1 MSHNVGVFVDVS
13 NLFYSAK
20 SAGVEVNYCRL
31 LEHAVAGRDLIR
43 ACAYTGVDP
52 DNPNQRRFI
61 DFLRANGYKVVCKDI
76 HKYEGGRIKANLD
89 IEMAVDIMLL
99 SENLDVVVIVSGDG
113 DFVRLVSAVQLK
125 GVRCEVISF
134 GISTSNELIEAAD
147 VFTEISSLPGIFR
160 NPAPN
165 VQVSH
170 GREIGIVGEVRRSEA
185 TLYSYNSI
193 TYSPGYGLPAERVSG
208 EKERERLRS
217 SGERPDQ
224 SHYWGNRS
232 DTQPAASSERNQ
244 PLASSEANGDAA
256 GHSPL
261 PAGDR
266 GAQSITYGFATH
278 DEPFMLPDAEACGDP
293 HSTPLIRPLPLASK
307 HNINRPNGKDHD

>member
-31 LEHAVAGRDLIR
+31 LEHAVAGRDIIR

-52 DNPNQRRFI
+52 ENPNQRRFI
-61 DFLRANGYKVVCKDI
+61 DFLRSNGYKVVCKDI

-113 DFVRLVSAVQLK
+113 DFVRLIEAVQMK

-147 VFTEISSLPGIFR
+147 MFTEISTLPGIFR
-160 NPAPN
+160 NVPANSASALP
-165 VQVSH
+165 
-170 GREIGIVGEVRRSEA
+170 RENGSLGEVRGVISVNS
-185 TLYSYNSI
+185 YSYSAS
-193 TYSPGYGLPAERVSG
+193 YSLPAERLSG
-208 EKERERLRS
+208 EKERARAGERGEHGPAWRTAPVSHPHHSESEPGGQTALQP
-217 SGERPDQ
+217 GERPNQ
-224 SHYWGNRS
+224 SVGYS
-232 DTQPAASSERNQ
+232 
-244 PLASSEANGDAA
+244 
-256 GHSPL
+256 
-261 PAGDR
+261 
-266 GAQSITYGFATH
+266 FATH
-278 DEPFMLPDAEACGDP
+278 DEPFMLPDAEACCDP
-293 HSTPLIRPLPLASK
+293 HSVPLSK
-307 HNINRPNGKDHD
+307 PNTTAGTGTHNGSNGHDGHGNG

>member
-1 MSHNVGVFVDVS
+1 MAHNIGVFVDVS

-61 DFLRANGYKVVCKDI
+61 DFLRSNGYKVVCKDI

-113 DFVRLVSAVQLK
+113 DFVRLLQAVQLK

-147 VFTEISSLPGIFR
+147 IFTEISSLPGIFR
-160 NPAPN
+160 NAPSGPGVVMSHPKEPAP
-165 VQVSH
+165 
-170 GREIGIVGEVRRSEA
+170 GEIRGVYN
-185 TLYSYNSI
+185 YSYSAAF
-193 TYSPGYGLPAERVSG
+193 SLPG
-208 EKERERLRS
+208 ERL
-217 SGERPDQ
+217 SGERAKDRARLSGERVEQ
-224 SHYWGNRS
+224 HYWEGQSSTEHADASQQAIAERG
-232 DTQPAASSERNQ
+232 TQSVGYN
-244 PLASSEANGDAA
+244 
-256 GHSPL
+256 
-261 PAGDR
+261 
-266 GAQSITYGFATH
+266 FAVH
-278 DEPFMLPDAEACGDP
+278 DEPFMLPDAEPCGDP
-293 HSTPLIRPLPLASK
+293 HSIPLIRPTPLNG
-307 HNINRPNGKDHD
+307 HRPDDGEE

>member
-20 SAGVEVNYCRL
+20 SACVEVNYCRL
-31 LEHAVAGRDLIR
+31 LEHAVSGRDLIR

-113 DFVRLVSAVQLK
+113 DFVRLVEAVQLK

-147 VFTEISSLPGIFR
+147 QFTEIGSLAGIFR
-160 NPAPN
+160 NAPSATN
-165 VQVSH
+165 VQMGHTKETSPPT
-170 GREIGIVGEVRRSEA
+170 EVRGV
-185 TLYSYNSI
+185 YSYSAYG
-193 TYSPGYGLPAERVSG
+193 YSAASTSGLPG
-208 EKERERLRS
+208 ERL
-217 SGERPDQ
+217 SGERARVTRDRDQ
-224 SHYWGNRS
+224 SQYWGSQVPEPNAES
-232 DTQPAASSERNQ
+232 YASQQGAA
-244 PLASSEANGDAA
+244 AT
-256 GHSPL
+256 
-261 PAGDR
+261 DR
-266 GAQSITYGFATH
+266 GTQSIGYSFATH

-293 HSTPLIRPLPLASK
+293 HSIPLIRPTPLNSNSNG
-307 HNINRPNGKDHD
+307 HNE

>member
-52 DNPNQRRFI
+52 DNPNQRKFI

-99 SENLDVVVIVSGDG
+99 SENLDVVVLVSGDG
-113 DFVRLVSAVQLK
+113 DFVRLIEAVQSK

-147 VFTEISSLPGIFR
+147 QFTEISTLPGIFR
-160 NPAPN
+160 NAPSGPG
-165 VQVSH
+165 VH
-170 GREIGIVGEVRRSEA
+170 VRSTQHSAELRDA
-185 TLYSYNSI
+185 RGVYSYSSYSYSAS
-193 TYSPGYGLPAERVSG
+193 TYSLPGERLSG
-208 EKERERLRS
+208 EKERERSRVV
-217 SGERPDQ
+217 GERIQMHPPG
-224 SHYWGNRS
+224 YWDREHRPQAGPEEP
-232 DTQPAASSERNQ
+232 TAVQVGEQAQVPQPSAYI
-244 PLASSEANGDAA
+244 
-256 GHSPL
+256 H
-261 PAGDR
+261 
-266 GAQSITYGFATH
+266 ATH
-278 DEPFMLPDAEACGDP
+278 DEFMLPDGEPCGDV
-293 HSTPLIRPLPLASK
+293 HSIPLPR
-307 HNINRPNGKDHD
+307 HNSGRANIANDE

>member
-1 MSHNVGVFVDVS
+1 MRYIFRIFAGTHRQEAYTRKAHQGVNIMSHNVGVFVDVS

-52 DNPNQRRFI
+52 ENPNQRKFI
-61 DFLRANGYKVVCKDI
+61 DFLRANGYKVICKDI

-113 DFVRLVSAVQLK
+113 DFVRLVGAIQMK

-147 VFTEISSLPGIFR
+147 QFTEICSLPGIFR
-160 NPAPN
+160 N
-165 VQVSH
+165 
-170 GREIGIVGEVRRSEA
+170 
-185 TLYSYNSI
+185 
-193 TYSPGYGLPAERVSG
+193 
-208 EKERERLRS
+208 
-217 SGERPDQ
+217 
-224 SHYWGNRS
+224 
-232 DTQPAASSERNQ
+232 AASGPGVHIKS
-244 PLASSEANGDAA
+244 
-256 GHSPL
+256 
-261 PAGDR
+261 
-266 GAQSITYGFATH
+266 
-278 DEPFMLPDAEACGDP
+278 
-293 HSTPLIRPLPLASK
+293 
-307 HNINRPNGKDHD
+307 

>member
-20 SAGVEVNYCRL
+20 SACVEVNYCRL
-31 LEHAVAGRDLIR
+31 LEHAVSGRDLIR

-52 DNPNQRRFI
+52 DNANQRRFI

-113 DFVRLVSAVQLK
+113 DFVRLVEAVQLK

-147 VFTEISSLPGIFR
+147 AFTEISSMTGIFR
-160 NPAPN
+160 NVTSPLGH
-165 VQVSH
+165 V
-170 GREIGIVGEVRRSEA
+170 RESGTTGELRGG
-185 TLYSYNSI
+185 YNS
-193 TYSPGYGLPAERVSG
+193 YGLGSSPSYGLPAERLSGEKVRERMRVSG
-208 EKERERLRS
+208 ERIE
-217 SGERPDQ
+217 
-224 SHYWGNRS
+224 
-232 DTQPAASSERNQ
+232 QPQYE
-244 PLASSEANGDAA
+244 SEAADDQPQSQVA
-256 GHSPL
+256 
-261 PAGDR
+261 
-266 GAQSITYGFATH
+266 AQSQLAVGDKGTQSIGYDFATH

-293 HSTPLIRPLPLASK
+293 HSTLIRPIMPSRLS
-307 HNINRPNGKDHD
+307 HGNGNGHSSSGNGSDNGSG

>member
-31 LEHAVAGRDLIR
+31 LDFAVAGRDLIR

-52 DNPNQRRFI
+52 ENPNQRRFI

-113 DFVRLVSAVQLK
+113 DFVPLVEAVQMR

-147 VFTEISSLPGIFR
+147 LFTEISTLPGIFR
-160 NPAPN
+160 NAPSGPN
-165 VQVSH
+165 LHVTHSREVAAASSD
-170 GREIGIVGEVRRSEA
+170 GRSI
-185 TLYSYNSI
+185 YSYSS
-193 TYSPGYGLPAERVSG
+193 YSVSATPAYGLPAERVSG
-208 EKERERLRS
+208 EKERERLRALEERGEHGRFWEGS
-217 SGERPDQ
+217 AAPAGPERPAEL
-224 SHYWGNRS
+224 GM
-232 DTQPAASSERNQ
+232 AAQVAGVPPGSE
-244 PLASSEANGDAA
+244 
-256 GHSPL
+256 
-261 PAGDR
+261 
-266 GAQSITYGFATH
+266 
-278 DEPFMLPDAEACGDP
+278 
-293 HSTPLIRPLPLASK
+293 
-307 HNINRPNGKDHD
+307 

>member
-31 LEHAVAGRDLIR
+31 LDMAVAGRDLIR

-52 DNPNQRRFI
+52 DNPNQRKFI

-113 DFVRLVSAVQLK
+113 DFVRLVEATQMK

-147 VFTEISSLPGIFR
+147 QFTEITSLPGIFR
-160 NPAPN
+160 NSPSGPNIHLRPAQQN
-165 VQVSH
+165 GSH
-170 GREIGIVGEVRRSEA
+170 QSGEVRGVYAYRSV
-185 TLYSYNSI
+185 SYNA
-193 TYSPGYGLPAERVSG
+193 TYQLPAERANEQVLSG
-208 EKERERLRS
+208 REERSQAQLETQELR
-217 SGERPDQ
+217 
-224 SHYWGNRS
+224 N
-232 DTQPAASSERNQ
+232 TQAQGAAYEFAANQ
-244 PLASSEANGDAA
+244 DFG
-256 GHSPL
+256 
-261 PAGDR
+261 
-266 GAQSITYGFATH
+266 
-278 DEPFMLPDAEACGDP
+278 LPDADP
-293 HSTPLIRPLPLASK
+293 CLDTHSVPLP
-307 HNINRPNGKDHD
+307 RPTSARPGATNGHE

>member
-31 LEHAVAGRDLIR
+31 LEHARAGRDMIR

-61 DFLRANGYKVVCKDI
+61 DFLRSNGYKVICKDI

-113 DFVRLVSAVQLK
+113 DFVRLVEAVQMK

-147 VFTEISSLPGIFR
+147 NFTEINTLPGIFR
-160 NPAPN
+160 NVQPGPN
-165 VQVSH
+165 GQFAHTRENPGVTGSDVRGVISYSSYSVS
-170 GREIGIVGEVRRSEA
+170 A
-185 TLYSYNSI
+185 AYS
-193 TYSPGYGLPAERVSG
+193 LPTERVSG
-208 EKERERLRS
+208 E
-217 SGERPDQ
+217 
-224 SHYWGNRS
+224 
-232 DTQPAASSERNQ
+232 
-244 PLASSEANGDAA
+244 
-256 GHSPL
+256 
-261 PAGDR
+261 
-266 GAQSITYGFATH
+266 
-278 DEPFMLPDAEACGDP
+278 
-293 HSTPLIRPLPLASK
+293 
-307 HNINRPNGKDHD
+307 

>member
-1 MSHNVGVFVDVS
+1 MSHNIGVFVDVS

-31 LEHAVAGRDLIR
+31 LDIAVAGRDLIR

-52 DNPNQRRFI
+52 DNPNQRKFI

-113 DFVRLVSAVQLK
+113 DFVRLVEAIQMK

-147 VFTEISSLPGIFR
+147 QFTEITSLPGIFR
-160 NPAPN
+160 NAPSGPN
-165 VQVSH
+165 IQVRAVQQSSSIQQGSDSRGVYAY
-170 GREIGIVGEVRRSEA
+170 RSV
-185 TLYSYNSI
+185 SYNA
-193 TYSPGYGLPAERVSG
+193 TYQLPS
-208 EKERERLRS
+208 
-217 SGERPDQ
+217 ERPQIEIEGQEQRNGNNNIQ
-224 SHYWGNRS
+224 SHAQGASYEF
-232 DTQPAASSERNQ
+232 AANQ
-244 PLASSEANGDAA
+244 D
-256 GHSPL
+256 
-261 PAGDR
+261 
-266 GAQSITYGFATH
+266 YG
-278 DEPFMLPDAEACGDP
+278 LPDAEPCLDT
-293 HSTPLIRPLPLASK
+293 HSIPLPHPGSIRSTL
-307 HNINRPNGKDHD
+307 NNGHE

>member
-61 DFLRANGYKVVCKDI
+61 DFLRANGYKVICKDI

-113 DFVRLVSAVQLK
+113 DFVRLVEAVQLR

-147 VFTEISSLPGIFR
+147 MFTEIGTLPGIFR
-160 NPAPN
+160 NAPSGPN
-165 VQVSH
+165 VQITH
-170 GREIGIVGEVRRSEA
+170 QRENGIIAEPQSGKVYAYS
-185 TLYSYNSI
+185 SYN
-193 TYSPGYGLPAERVSG
+193 YSASASYGVPAERLSG
-208 EKERERLRS
+208 ERERERTRGHNPEREGGNAPLWGGSQNGGTHPS
-217 SGERPDQ
+217 SGHITTERSNP
-224 SHYWGNRS
+224 SSFGY
-232 DTQPAASSERNQ
+232 AAHE
-244 PLASSEANGDAA
+244 
-256 GHSPL
+256 
-261 PAGDR
+261 
-266 GAQSITYGFATH
+266 
-278 DEPFMLPDAEACGDP
+278 EPFMLPDADACGDP
-293 HSTPLIRPLPLASK
+293 HSVPLPRPADASST
-307 HNINRPNGKDHD
+307 NGSNGHRDG

>member
-31 LEHAVAGRDLIR
+31 LDMAVAGRDLIR

-52 DNPNQRRFI
+52 DNPNQRKFI

-113 DFVRLVSAVQLK
+113 DFVRLVEATQMK

-147 VFTEISSLPGIFR
+147 QFTEITALPGIFR
-160 NPAPN
+160 NAPSGPN
-165 VQVSH
+165 IHLRPVQQNGSQQ
-170 GREIGIVGEVRRSEA
+170 GEVRGVYAYRSV
-185 TLYSYNSI
+185 SYNA
-193 TYSPGYGLPAERVSG
+193 TYQLPTERTHEQAIES
-208 EKERERLRS
+208 REGR
-217 SGERPDQ
+217 
-224 SHYWGNRS
+224 
-232 DTQPAASSERNQ
+232 TQVQLEAQEQRNGQAQGAAYEFAANQ
-244 PLASSEANGDAA
+244 DFG
-256 GHSPL
+256 
-261 PAGDR
+261 
-266 GAQSITYGFATH
+266 
-278 DEPFMLPDAEACGDP
+278 LPDAEPCLDT
-293 HSTPLIRPLPLASK
+293 HSVPLPRPAST
-307 HNINRPNGKDHD
+307 HSSSTNGHE